1 MSTLEDRLK
10 SLRAR
15 HGIKYEEQLDL
26 DPKFRSAHH
35 GDGESELLEQ
45 ANDERS
51 VKGGHSPSTLN
62 SKTQFES
69 FLAEAEK
76 EGNDQTRDA
85 TLERTAEAIDKESRA
100 WSRQSESDLQA
111 LQEHLNATTNK
122 GSVSSLDRV
131 LFPARQPCVEANDVE
146 ESLAKTSVS
155 RPMNTYATAS
165 SQSPSISADCKRA
178 DEEDKMENLRVRM
191 TKLRQSD
198 PATCEMFQTSKVSEP
213 QLNLPD
219 VPTTAML
226 HPIEEN
232 WKARHGVQGRDLS
245 SFEALVRLD
254 ARSLHDPQ
262 SKGSSSLYT
271 PSKSDTRISEPDS
284 DIDSW
289 CCICNE
295 DGSLVCVGCDKDV
308 YCEPCWAEG
317 HSSMG
322 TDDLREHKRKS
333 LAHATDKGVS
343 NTAH

>member
-15 HGIKYEEQLDL
+15 HGIKDEGHLDL

-35 GDGESELLEQ
+35 GDEESELLEQ
-45 ANDERS
+45 ANDELS
-51 VKGGHSPSTLN
+51 VNGGHCPSTLN

-76 EGNDQTRDA
+76 ERNDQTRDT
-85 TLERTAEAIDKESRA
+85 TLLRTAEAIGKESRA
-100 WSRQSESDLQA
+100 WYPQSGSGLQA

-131 LFPARQPCVEANDVE
+131 PFPAGQTCVEANDVQ
-146 ESLAKTSVS
+146 ESLAKIGVS
-155 RPMNTYATAS
+155 RPMNTCATAS
-165 SQSPSISADCKRA
+165 SQSPSISTDCKMA
-178 DEEDKMENLRVRM
+178 DEEDKMENLKVRM

-198 PATCEMFQTSKVSEP
+198 PATCEMFQSSKVSEP

-219 VPTTAML
+219 VPTTM
-226 HPIEEN
+226 PYSIEEN

-254 ARSLHDPQ
+254 AKSLYDPQ
-262 SKGSSSLYT
+262 QKGSSSLYT
-271 PSKSDTRISEPDS
+271 PSKSDTRTSNPDS

-295 DGSLVCVGCDKDV
+295 DGSLVCAGCDKDV

-317 HSSMG
+317 HGSMD
-322 TDDLREHKRKS
+322 TEELREHKRKS